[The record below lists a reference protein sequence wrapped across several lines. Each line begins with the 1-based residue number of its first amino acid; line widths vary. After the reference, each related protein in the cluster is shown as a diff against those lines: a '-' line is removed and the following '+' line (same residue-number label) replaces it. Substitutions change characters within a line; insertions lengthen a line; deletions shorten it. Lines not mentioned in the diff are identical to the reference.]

1 MNTIPLVLL
10 VGLRAD
16 VVDYDKYPGLTPEKL
31 TQGLEANRQELAEE
45 GVEAHW
51 CFVDRGETAAAELEQ
66 ALRAHDYDCALIGA
80 GVRADLELTLLFESL
95 VNVIRAVAPGAALAF
110 NSNPFDT
117 AEAVRRVTS
126 SA

>member
-1 MNTIPLVLL
+1 MDKTPLVLL

-16 VVDYDKYPGLTPEKL
+16 VVDYEKYPGLTPEKL
-31 TQGLEANRQELAEE
+31 TRGLEANRAELAEQ
-45 GVEAHW
+45 GIEAHW
-51 CFVDRGETAAAELEQ
+51 CLVDRGETAAAELER
-66 ALRAHDYDCALIGA
+66 ALGAHGYDCILIGA
-80 GVRADLELTLLFESL
+80 GVRADLELTRLFESL
-95 VNVIRAVAPGAALAF
+95 VNVARTVAPRAALAF